1 MVKCKKCKSE
11 NIVKNGKVRGKQRYL
26 CKDCR
31 YNFVEGDARTNEKI
45 KAKKAMCVLQYG
57 QGKAFFTPVSKFQAT
72 KGGSKSS
79 LYRVDLNESGIC
91 SSSIREAK
99 VVKNTCW
106 RT

>member
-45 KAKKAMCVLQYG
+45 KAKKAI
-57 QGKAFFTPVSKFQAT
+57 
-72 KGGSKSS
+72 
-79 LYRVDLNESGIC
+79 DLL
-91 SSSIREAK
+91 RK
-99 VVKNTCW
+99 
-106 RT
+106 